1 MITRAIIEEFNLDIS
16 NEYLDGTKI
25 EANANKYK
33 FVWKP
38 TTFHKR
44 LDIKIRDLLHLMEVD
59 IKDKS
64 LISSSKLNEILN
76 KYTSKENINID
87 SIPSGRGKRLT
98 KQQKNYKLAY
108 QYLIK
113 LLEYEE
119 KERICGKIETLILKQ
134 IKMPRQWY

>member
-98 KQQKNYKLAY
+98 KQQ
-108 QYLIK
+108 
-113 LLEYEE
+113 
-119 KERICGKIETLILKQ
+119 RITNWHINI
-134 IKMPRQWY
+134 

>member
-1 MITRAIIEEFNLDIS
+1 MITRAIIEEFNLDII

-119 KERICGKIETLILKQ
+119 KERICGEN
-134 IKMPRQWY
+134 RNS

>member
-119 KERICGKIETLILKQ
+119 KERICGEN
-134 IKMPRQWY
+134 RNS